1 MVRSLHSPVFTLQV
15 ISGQTL
21 WSAQGKQPGR
31 LMLNCIISAQK
42 FFSLR
47 FWPILKGEMF
57 LKAVPYKTE
66 LRTHYFI
73 NFLRSQLSSSVCYFT
88 FQVRFNPQFKQ
99 LFTRT
104 KFRFS
109 VWACCGHEIG
119 ARSQL
124 LLSVFTANVNTIFE
138 NFHHSDP
145 ARVSAATQLWLHD
158 TAESGET
165 RLFLHKTQF

>member
-1 MVRSLHSPVFTLQV
+1 MHKIGVFFHWDNLTNSYV
-15 ISGQTL
+15 KEKFS
-21 WSAQGKQPGR
+21 GKQFHTK
-31 LMLNCIISAQK
+31 LNFRHI
-42 FFSLR
+42 
-47 FWPILKGEMF
+47 
-57 LKAVPYKTE
+57 T
-66 LRTHYFI
+66 YFI
-73 NFLRSQLSSSVCYFT
+73 NFLRPLLSSSVCYFT

-138 NFHHSDP
+138 NFHHSDS

-158 TAESGET
+158 TAESGQT
-165 RLFLHKTQF
+165 WLFLHKTQF